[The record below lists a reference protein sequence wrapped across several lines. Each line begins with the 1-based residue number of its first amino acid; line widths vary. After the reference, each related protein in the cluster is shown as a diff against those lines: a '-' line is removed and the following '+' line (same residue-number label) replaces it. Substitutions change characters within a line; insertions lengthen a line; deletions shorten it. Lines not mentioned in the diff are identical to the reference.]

1 MNVIF
6 WGCLFL
12 IAVYDARENRI
23 PNYLLLLILFLL
35 TLKIINQGE
44 SLEYVAYLIASGVI
58 LFTVGLAF
66 YFLGA
71 MAPGDVKLLGI
82 IGIIVGWDS
91 LLLASY
97 WILISGGLVGS
108 FYLFNRLSNEPSGSK
123 MLFNKSSLFM
133 LYGHSTSKIISVSSH
148 SEKLRMPFAP
158 VAVIGLA
165 LHSYF

>member
-1 MNVIF
+1 MNIIF

-12 IAVYDARENRI
+12 IAVHDARDNRI
-23 PNYLLLLILFLL
+23 PNYLLLLILFLS
-35 TLKIINQGE
+35 IIQIANQGAT
-44 SLEYVAYLIASGVI
+44 LEEFGYLIASGLI
-58 LFTVGLAF
+58 LFSVGLTF

-97 WILISGGLVGS
+97 WILISGGLVGG
-108 FYLFNRLSNEPSGSK
+108 FYMLERMSTEASGSK
-123 MLFNKSSLFM
+123 ILLNKSSLFM
-133 LYGHSTSKIISVSSH
+133 LYGRSTSKIISLSSH
-148 SEKLRMPFAP
+148 SKKLRMPFAP
-158 VAVIGLA
+158 VVVIGLA